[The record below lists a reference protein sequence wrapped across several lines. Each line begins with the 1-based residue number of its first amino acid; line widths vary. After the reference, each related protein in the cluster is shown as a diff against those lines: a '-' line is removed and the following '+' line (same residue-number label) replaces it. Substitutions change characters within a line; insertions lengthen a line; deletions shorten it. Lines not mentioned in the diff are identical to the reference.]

1 MQASLSN
8 YQHAPRKV
16 RLVADLVRGKTLAQA
31 ILALSFLPKK
41 ASLPLKKLLE
51 SAAANARA
59 SGVGDNETLLVKEI
73 RVDKGLTLRRFMP
86 RARGRATPIRR
97 HASHVTVV
105 LGEATKKSRASKTK

>member
-1 MQASLSN
+1 MRASLSN

-16 RLVADLVRGKTLAQA
+16 RLVADLVRGKSLAQA

-41 ASLPLKKLLE
+41 AALPLKKLLE
-51 SAAANARA
+51 SAAANAKT
-59 SGVGDNETLLVKEI
+59 SGVPESETLIVKEL

-105 LGEATKKSRASKTK
+105 LSEAKKKVKTA